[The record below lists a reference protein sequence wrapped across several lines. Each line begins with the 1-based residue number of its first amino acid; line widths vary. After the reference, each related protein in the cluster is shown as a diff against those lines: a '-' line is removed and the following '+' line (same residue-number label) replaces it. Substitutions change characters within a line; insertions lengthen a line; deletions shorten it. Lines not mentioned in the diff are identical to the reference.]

1 LIFHLNAEE
10 SKLVYFIQDSAVGGA
25 IKIGYTS
32 DLNRRHKQ
40 LETHY
45 GRPLSVLATIS
56 GGLKKETEIHK
67 RFAHLRLHGTNRRG
81 RQPELFQPAADLM
94 EFIGRPLLVGANPE
108 AVEVLDP
115 CRRNDLR
122 LVRIGE
128 SVLEDIRLIATLRR
142 ISIADYLTEV
152 VGPIAKKDL
161 EVELAR
167 RTQVMIE
174 EKKRKPSSER

>member
-1 LIFHLNAEE
+1 MEQPM
-10 SKLVYFIQDSAVGGA
+10 S
-25 IKIGYTS
+25 S
-32 DLNRRHKQ
+32 DV
-40 LETHY
+40 LERNLTM
-45 GRPLSVLATIS
+45 GRP
-56 GGLKKETEIHK
+56 KKTQRKAEPK
-67 RFAHLRLHGTNRRG
+67 
-81 RQPELFQPAADLM
+81 
-94 EFIGRPLLVGANPE
+94 
-108 AVEVLDP
+108 
-115 CRRNDLR
+115 RNDVP
-122 LVRIGE
+122 VRIGE

>member
-1 LIFHLNAEE
+1 MEQPM
-10 SKLVYFIQDSAVGGA
+10 S
-25 IKIGYTS
+25 S
-32 DLNRRHKQ
+32 DV
-40 LETHY
+40 LERNPTM
-45 GRPLSVLATIS
+45 GRP
-56 GGLKKETEIHK
+56 KKTQRKAEPK
-67 RFAHLRLHGTNRRG
+67 
-81 RQPELFQPAADLM
+81 
-94 EFIGRPLLVGANPE
+94 
-108 AVEVLDP
+108 
-115 CRRNDLR
+115 RNDVP
-122 LVRIGE
+122 VRIGE